1 MPSSSSR
8 LSTCRFRA
16 TTSAERREAIEV
28 GDLVRRRWN
37 IESIKGLSNNNEVPV
52 QETDDVHHVKDHG
65 GDINLTSVFFHVLLV
80 LVLALVPSRN
90 VPKSTLGVI
99 ANTSSSIPQ
108 ATRPPLKCRL
118 NQAISQVHEITIL
131 KP

>member
-28 GDLVRRRWN
+28 DDLVRRRWN
-37 IESIKGLSNNNEVPV
+37 IESIKGLGNNNEVPL

-80 LVLALVPSRN
+80 LN
-90 VPKSTLGVI
+90 STSVSYFKYCYITDLFTVTAVGRY
-99 ANTSSSIPQ
+99 SSSYSCEANEVI
-108 ATRPPLKCRL
+108 
-118 NQAISQVHEITIL
+118 
-131 KP
+131 